1 MMNLWR
7 KEKMTTDADVV
18 IRAIE
23 QQLNLKIGT
32 VKSGGDLV
40 KDYGADSLDMVEI
53 VMTLEEQL
61 DIEVP
66 DDAITDLKLHDV
78 DNLIKFIES
87 Q

>member
-1 MMNLWR
+1 MNLWR

>member
-1 MMNLWR
+1 
-7 KEKMTTDADVV
+7 MTTDADVV

-40 KDYGADSLDMVEI
+40 KDYGADSLDIVEI
-53 VMTLEEQL
+53 VMMVEEQL

-66 DDAITDLKLHDV
+66 DDAVTELQLQNV
-78 DNLIKFIES
+78 DNLINFIDS

>member
-1 MMNLWR
+1 
-7 KEKMTTDADVV
+7 MTTDADVV

-53 VMTLEEQL
+53 VMTSEEQL

>member
-1 MMNLWR
+1 
-7 KEKMTTDADVV
+7 MTTDVEIA

-23 QQLNLKIGT
+23 QQLGSDPNT
-32 VKSGGDLV
+32 VEPGGDII

-66 DDAITDLKLHDV
+66 DDSVTELELHKV
-78 DNLIKFIES
+78 DNLIKFIDS

>member
-1 MMNLWR
+1 
-7 KEKMTTDADVV
+7 MTSNAQDVL
-18 IRAIE
+18 RMIE

-32 VKSGGDLV
+32 VKPGGDLV

>member
-1 MMNLWR
+1 M
-7 KEKMTTDADVV
+7 
-18 IRAIE
+18 
-23 QQLNLKIGT
+23 
-32 VKSGGDLV
+32 V

-53 VMTLEEQL
+53 IMTLEEQL

-78 DNLIKFIES
+78 DNLIKYIES

>member
-1 MMNLWR
+1 
-7 KEKMTTDADVV
+7 MTTDADVV

-23 QQLNLKIGT
+23 QQLNLKIGA